1 MLTVT
6 SQGSVK
12 GLISQS
18 IVRRRE
24 KKKKKK
30 KRRRQLNAAIAEEK
44 QNVTAN

>member
-24 KKKKKK
+24 KKKKK
-30 KRRRQLNAAIAEEK
+30 RRQLNAAIAEEK